1 MRTDYRIDDYQES
14 YFVIPGFASLMRAT
28 EPDFTPIYAALD
40 ELPDIAA
47 GAVTDG
53 DHVLHFGTGR
63 YHRDRD
69 RATA

>member
-1 MRTDYRIDDYQES
+1 MRSQYPIDLFQAS
-14 YFVIPGFASLMRAT
+14 YFVIDSFSQLFKAT
-28 EPDFTPIYAALD
+28 APDFTPIYAALD

-63 YHRDRD
+63 YHRNRD